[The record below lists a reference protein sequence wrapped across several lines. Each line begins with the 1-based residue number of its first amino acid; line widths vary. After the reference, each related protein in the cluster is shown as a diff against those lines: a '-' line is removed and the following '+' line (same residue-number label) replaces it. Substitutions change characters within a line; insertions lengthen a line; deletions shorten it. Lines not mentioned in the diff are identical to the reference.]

1 MIKSMQKHC
10 NRDNNCEALESSPIE
25 VEKPDQLIGVLSDV
39 YLICG
44 CNIWFIPDLPFKF
57 QITLKGKSFVIF
69 YFLFCLIV
77 MACLMFLLLTLKLL
91 RFVLETK

>member
-1 MIKSMQKHC
+1 MQKHC

-57 QITLKGKSFVIF
+57 QITLKGKS
-69 YFLFCLIV
+69 YFFFFILSHCNG
-77 MACLMFLLLTLKLL
+77 LLNVPIINTKTFAL
-91 RFVLETK
+91 RS